1 VSREITPD
9 ECAAICE
16 ELARELPP
24 TTDRATALREAA
36 ARLNHAIGSEDD
48 VMFPSDYAELPE
60 HEAWSRLILFMLDD
74 LDCQEHF
81 REFGERYK
89 VKASGE
95 AGEEARP
102 AGKKKDKGK

>member
-1 VSREITPD
+1 MTKEITAA
-9 ECAAICE
+9 ECAALCE
-16 ELARELPP
+16 QLTRELPP
-24 TTDRATALREAA
+24 TTDMATALREAA
-36 ARLNHAIGSEDD
+36 VRLNRTLSSEDD

-95 AGEEARP
+95 AGEEER
-102 AGKKKDKGK
+102 

>member
-1 VSREITPD
+1 MTKEITPD

-60 HEAWSRLILFMLDD
+60 HEAWWRLILFMLDD

-89 VKASGE
+89 VEASE
-95 AGEEARP
+95 KVS
-102 AGKKKDKGK
+102 KK